1 MAKDSKYQPGPSLNL
16 SFLES
21 VHVNFFESNTKR
33 SMTKSWV
40 IKYDSFQWWCLNLP
54 EFNFKYSTFICL
66 NLIYSKFKTFLW
78 VFELENRFFILL
90 ISFVYSNLQRKS
102 WIRIPDYQY
111 RVYKEKGTHLQRF
124 STDIGVIFQD
134 IPGIIFMRIRWRLAC
149 SVQEELQILDIS
161 PFYAFSP
168 SKPCCYFDLIYEMNY
183 FFIKISSGPYP

>member
-1 MAKDSKYQPGPSLNL
+1 
-16 SFLES
+16 
-21 VHVNFFESNTKR
+21 
-33 SMTKSWV
+33 MTKSWV

-90 ISFVYSNLQRKS
+90 ISFVYNNLQRKS
-102 WIRIPDYQY
+102 WIRIPDYQF

-134 IPGIIFMRIRWRLAC
+134 IPGIIHEDSMKIGMFSSRRASNSRYFSLLCFFSFKTLLLLRFNLWN
-149 SVQEELQILDIS
+149 ELF
-161 PFYAFSP
+161 FY
-168 SKPCCYFDLIYEMNY
+168 
-183 FFIKISSGPYP
+183 